1 MLADVEPSPAR
12 PSMTDHRQLDARSLA
27 MHRLVAAKVRRD
39 PALFERA
46 RATLARWLD
55 PRIPTRSEP
64 YLREWARL
72 MALGVEATL
81 AVAEEDS
88 ERADAL
94 RACSPFAGILTP
106 AERFTFLRE
115 WSAAHAT
122 R

>member
-1 MLADVEPSPAR
+1 MN
-12 PSMTDHRQLDARSLA
+12 DHRQIDARSLA

-39 PALFERA
+39 PAQFEHA

-55 PRIPTRSEP
+55 PRNPTRSEP

-72 MALGVEATL
+72 MALGMEATL
-81 AVAEEDS
+81 AAAEEES
-88 ERADAL
+88 ERAEAL

-106 AERFTFLRE
+106 AERFTFLKA